1 MYLCGCEGRIN
12 MFGESR
18 RMKKMRAILY
28 GAILSLVLASAAY
41 ANEIYI
47 TQIGDTLDLDITQDG
62 TDNEFGDSTTDV
74 TLDGDDMTFSIT
86 QTGNSNIIDAVI
98 KGNTYTGTW
107 TFTGNNNTVDL
118 KCDATSGT
126 NCENVTLN
134 IATQGDTNKYYLEIG
149 ETADAD
155 GAQVDF
161 EVDGD
166 GNILITEV
174 DGTSAVVNI
183 TLDNSNTLSTAT
195 TSDSTSTYTSGQGG
209 TVIEIDQ
216 DGDGDSAGHSVTL
229 DITGGGSNYYI
240 KQSGVKDNTVD
251 ATFSG
256 DEHDVDITQSD

>member
-1 MYLCGCEGRIN
+1 
-12 MFGESR
+12 
-18 RMKKMRAILY
+18 MRAVIY
-28 GAILSLVLASAAY
+28 GAILSLFLASVAY

-62 TDNEFGDSTTDV
+62 QNNEFGDSTTDV

-86 QTGNSNIIDAVI
+86 QTGDSNVIDAVI

-107 TFTGNNNTVDL
+107 QFTGNSNTVDL
-118 KCDATSGT
+118 TCDNTAGV

-134 IATQGDTNKYYLEIG
+134 ITTTGDSNEFVLRIG

-161 EVDGD
+161 TIDGD
-166 GNILITEV
+166 GNVLITDV
-174 DGTSAVVNI
+174 DGTSAVVNVTI
-183 TLDNSNTLSTAT
+183 DNDSTISTAT
-195 TSDSTSTYTSGQGG
+195 SSDSTTTYTSGQGG
-209 TVIEIDQ
+209 VVVEIDQ

-240 KQSGVKDNTVD
+240 KQSGIYDNTVD

-256 DEHDVDITQSD
+256 DGHDVDITQSD

>member
-1 MYLCGCEGRIN
+1 LAKAGGKN
-12 MFGESR
+12 N
-18 RMKKMRAILY
+18 MRAVVY
-28 GAILSLVLASAAY
+28 GAILSLFLASVAY

-62 TDNEFGDSTTDV
+62 QNNEFGDSTTDV

-86 QTGNSNIIDAVI
+86 QTGDSNVIDAVI

-107 TFTGNNNTVDL
+107 QFTGNSNTVDL
-118 KCDATSGT
+118 TCDNTAGV

-134 IATQGDTNKYYLEIG
+134 ITTTGDSNEFVLRIG

-155 GAQVDF
+155 GAQIDF
-161 EVDGD
+161 TVEGD
-166 GNILITEV
+166 GSILITDV
-174 DGTSAVVNI
+174 DGTSAVVNVTI
-183 TLDNSNTLSTAT
+183 DNDSTISTAT
-195 TSDSTSTYTSGQGG
+195 SSDSTTTYTSGQGG
-209 TVIEIDQ
+209 VVVEIDQ

-240 KQSGVKDNTVD
+240 KQSGIYDNTVD

-256 DEHDVDITQSD
+256 DGHDVDITQSD

>member
-1 MYLCGCEGRIN
+1 
-12 MFGESR
+12 
-18 RMKKMRAILY
+18 MRAILY
-28 GAILSLVLASAAY
+28 GFILSLVLASAAY

-62 TDNEFGDSTTDV
+62 QDNEFGDSTTDV

-86 QTGNSNIIDAVI
+86 QTGNSNVIDAII

-107 TFTGNNNTVDL
+107 TFTGNSNTVDL
-118 KCDATSGT
+118 DCDATSGT

-134 IATQGDTNKYYLEIG
+134 IATTGDSNKYYLDIG
-149 ETADAD
+149 TTADAD

-174 DGTSAVVNI
+174 DGTSAVVNVI
-183 TLDNSNTLSTAT
+183 IDNDSTVSTAT

-209 TVIEIDQ
+209 VVVEIDQ
-216 DGDGDSAGHSVTL
+216 DGDGTNGHSVTL

-240 KQSGVKDNTVD
+240 KQSGIKDNTVD

-256 DEHDVDITQSD
+256 DAQDVDITQSD

>member
-1 MYLCGCEGRIN
+1 
-12 MFGESR
+12 
-18 RMKKMRAILY
+18 MRAILF
-28 GAILSLVLASAAY
+28 GFILTLVFVNAVN

-62 TDNEFGDSTTDV
+62 TDNEFGDSTTDA
-74 TLDGDDMTFSIT
+74 TLDGDDMTFDIT

-107 TFTGNNNTVDL
+107 TFTGNNNLVDL
-118 KCDATSGT
+118 VCDNTAGV

-134 IATQGDTNKYYLEIG
+134 IATVGDTNKYYLEIG

-155 GAQVDF
+155 GAQIDF
-161 EVDGD
+161 TVDGD
-166 GNILITEV
+166 GNVFITEV

-183 TLDNSNTLSTAT
+183 TLDNSATASTAT
-195 TSDSTSTYTSGQGG
+195 TSDSTATYTSGQGG
-209 TVIEIDQ
+209 TVIEVDQ

-240 KQSGVKDNTVD
+240 KQSGVNDNTVD
-251 ATFSG
+251 ATFQG

>member
-1 MYLCGCEGRIN
+1 MNKYVWRKPEVKN
-12 MFGESR
+12 
-18 RMKKMRAILY
+18 MRAILY

-62 TDNEFGDSTTDV
+62 SGNEFGDSTTDV

-86 QTGNSNIIDAVI
+86 QTGDDNVIDAVI

-107 TFTGNNNTVDL
+107 QFTGNSNTVDL
-118 KCDATSGT
+118 TCDATSGV

-134 IATQGDTNKYYLEIG
+134 ITTTGDSNEFVLKIG

-161 EVDGD
+161 TIDGD
-166 GNILITEV
+166 GNVLITDV
-174 DGTSAVVNI
+174 DGTSAVVNV
-183 TLDNSNTLSTAT
+183 TVDNSSTLSTAT
-195 TSDSTSTYTSGQGG
+195 TSDSTTTYTSGQGG
-209 TVIEIDQ
+209 VVVEIDQ
-216 DGDGDSAGHSVTL
+216 DGDGTNGHSVTL

-240 KQSGVKDNTVD
+240 KQSGINDNTVD

-256 DEHDVDITQSD
+256 DGQDVDITQSD

>member
-1 MYLCGCEGRIN
+1 
-12 MFGESR
+12 
-18 RMKKMRAILY
+18 MRAILY
-28 GAILSLVLASAAY
+28 GVFLSLVLASAAS

-62 TDNEFGDSTTDV
+62 QDNEFGDSSTDV

-86 QTGNSNIIDAVI
+86 QTGNSNVIDAII

-107 TFTGNNNTVDL
+107 TFTGNSNTVDL
-118 KCDATSGT
+118 DCDGTNGT

-134 IATQGDTNKYYLEIG
+134 IATVGDSNKYYLDIG
-149 ETADAD
+149 TTADAD

-183 TLDNSNTLSTAT
+183 TVDNSNTLSTAT

-209 TVIEIDQ
+209 VVVEIDQ
-216 DGDGDSAGHSVTL
+216 DGDGTNGHSVTL
-229 DITGGGSNYYI
+229 DITGGGSNYYV
-240 KQSGVKDNTVD
+240 KQSGIKDNTVD

-256 DEHDVDITQSD
+256 DGQDVDITQSD

>member
-1 MYLCGCEGRIN
+1 LAKAGGKN
-12 MFGESR
+12 N
-18 RMKKMRAILY
+18 MRAVIY
-28 GAILSLVLASAAY
+28 GAILSLFLASVAY

-62 TDNEFGDSTTDV
+62 QNNEFGDSTTDV

-86 QTGNSNIIDAVI
+86 QTGDSNVIDAVI

-107 TFTGNNNTVDL
+107 QFTGNSNTVDL
-118 KCDATSGT
+118 TCDNTAGV

-134 IATQGDTNKYYLEIG
+134 ITTTGDSNEFVLRIG

-161 EVDGD
+161 TIDGD
-166 GNILITEV
+166 GNVLITDV
-174 DGTSAVVNI
+174 DGTSAVVNV
-183 TLDNSNTLSTAT
+183 TVDNSATVSTAT
-195 TSDSTSTYTSGQGG
+195 SSDSTTTYTSGQGG
-209 TVIEIDQ
+209 VVVEIDQ

-240 KQSGVKDNTVD
+240 KQSGIYDNTVD

-256 DEHDVDITQSD
+256 DGHDVDITQSD

>member
-1 MYLCGCEGRIN
+1 MAKAGGKN
-12 MFGESR
+12 N
-18 RMKKMRAILY
+18 MRAVIY
-28 GAILSLVLASAAY
+28 GAILSLFLASVAY

-62 TDNEFGDSTTDV
+62 QNNEFGDSTTDV

-86 QTGNSNIIDAVI
+86 QTGDSNVIDAVI

-107 TFTGNNNTVDL
+107 QFTGNSNTVDL
-118 KCDATSGT
+118 TCDNTAGV

-134 IATQGDTNKYYLEIG
+134 ITTTGDSNEFVLRIG

-155 GAQVDF
+155 GAQIDF
-161 EVDGD
+161 TVEGD
-166 GNILITEV
+166 GSILITDV
-174 DGTSAVVNI
+174 DGTSAVVNVTI
-183 TLDNSNTLSTAT
+183 DNDSTISTAT
-195 TSDSTSTYTSGQGG
+195 SSDSTTTYTSGQGG
-209 TVIEIDQ
+209 VVVEIDQ

-240 KQSGVKDNTVD
+240 KQSGIYDNTVD

-256 DEHDVDITQSD
+256 DGHDVDITQSD

>member
-1 MYLCGCEGRIN
+1 
-12 MFGESR
+12 
-18 RMKKMRAILY
+18 MRAILY
-28 GAILSLVLASAAY
+28 GFILSLVLAGAAN

-62 TDNEFGDSTTDV
+62 TDNEFGDSTTDA

-86 QTGNSNIIDAVI
+86 QTGNSNIIDAKI

-107 TFTGNNNTVDL
+107 TFTGNNNLVDL
-118 KCDATSGT
+118 VCDNTAGV

-134 IATQGDTNKYYLEIG
+134 IATTGDTNKYYLEIG

-155 GAQVDF
+155 GAQIDF
-161 EVDGD
+161 TVEGD
-166 GNILITEV
+166 GSILITEV
-174 DGTSAVVNI
+174 DGTSAVVNVTI
-183 TLDNSNTLSTAT
+183 DNDSTVSTAT
-195 TSDSTSTYTSGQGG
+195 TSDSTSTYTTGQGG
-209 TVIEIDQ
+209 VLVEIDQ

-229 DITGGGSNYYI
+229 DITGGGSNYKI

-256 DEHDVDITQSD
+256 DGQDVDITQSD

>member
-1 MYLCGCEGRIN
+1 
-12 MFGESR
+12 
-18 RMKKMRAILY
+18 MRAILY
-28 GAILSLVLASAAY
+28 GFILSLVLASAAS

-62 TDNEFGDSTTDV
+62 QDNEFGDSTTDV

-86 QTGNSNIIDAVI
+86 QTGNSNVINAII

-107 TFTGNNNTVDL
+107 TFTGNSNTVDL
-118 KCDATSGT
+118 DCDASNGT

-134 IATQGDTNKYYLEIG
+134 IATVGDSNKYYLDIG
-149 ETADAD
+149 TTADAD

-183 TLDNSNTLSTAT
+183 TVDNSNTLSTAT

-209 TVIEIDQ
+209 VVVEVDQ
-216 DGDGDSAGHSVTL
+216 DGDGTNGHSVTL
-229 DITGGGSNYYI
+229 DITGGGSNYYV
-240 KQSGVKDNTVD
+240 KQSGIKDNTVD

-256 DEHDVDITQSD
+256 DGQDVDITQSD

>member
-1 MYLCGCEGRIN
+1 MPEVRL
-12 MFGESR
+12 
-18 RMKKMRAILY
+18 MRAILH
-28 GAILSLVLASAAY
+28 GVLLSLVLATATY

-62 TDNEFGDSTTDV
+62 QDNEFGDSATDV

-86 QTGNSNIIDAVI
+86 QTGNSNVIDAII

-107 TFTGNNNTVDL
+107 TFTGNSNTVDL
-118 KCDATSGT
+118 DCDGTNGT

-134 IATQGDTNKYYLEIG
+134 IATVGDSNKYYLDIG
-149 ETADAD
+149 TTADAD

-183 TLDNSNTLSTAT
+183 TVDNSNTLSTAT

-209 TVIEIDQ
+209 VVVEVDQ
-216 DGDGDSAGHSVTL
+216 DGDGTNGHSVTL
-229 DITGGGSNYYI
+229 DITGGGSNYYV
-240 KQSGVKDNTVD
+240 KQSGIKDNTVD

-256 DEHDVDITQSD
+256 DGQDVDITQSD

>member
-1 MYLCGCEGRIN
+1 MAKEPEVRL
-12 MFGESR
+12 
-18 RMKKMRAILY
+18 MRAILH
-28 GAILSLVLASAAY
+28 GVFLSLVLATATY

-62 TDNEFGDSTTDV
+62 QDNEFGDSTTDV

-86 QTGNSNIIDAVI
+86 QTGNSNVIDAII

-107 TFTGNNNTVDL
+107 TFTGNSNTVDL
-118 KCDATSGT
+118 DCDATSGT

-134 IATQGDTNKYYLEIG
+134 IATVGDSNKYYLDIG
-149 ETADAD
+149 TTADAD

-183 TLDNSNTLSTAT
+183 TVDNSNTVSTAT

-209 TVIEIDQ
+209 VVVEVDQ
-216 DGDGDSAGHSVTL
+216 DGDGTNGHSVTL
-229 DITGGGSNYYI
+229 DITGGGSNYYV
-240 KQSGVKDNTVD
+240 KQSGVNDNTVD

-256 DEHDVDITQSD
+256 DGQDVDITQSD

>member
-1 MYLCGCEGRIN
+1 LAKAGGKN
-12 MFGESR
+12 N
-18 RMKKMRAILY
+18 MRAVIY
-28 GAILSLVLASAAY
+28 GAILSLFLASVAY

-62 TDNEFGDSTTDV
+62 QNNEFGDSTTDV

-86 QTGNSNIIDAVI
+86 QTGDSNVIDAVI

-107 TFTGNNNTVDL
+107 QFTGNSNTVDL
-118 KCDATSGT
+118 TCDNTAGV

-134 IATQGDTNKYYLEIG
+134 ITTTGDSNEFVLRIG

-155 GAQVDF
+155 GAQIDF
-161 EVDGD
+161 TVEGD
-166 GNILITEV
+166 GSILITDV
-174 DGTSAVVNI
+174 DGTSAVVNVTI
-183 TLDNSNTLSTAT
+183 DNDSTISTAT
-195 TSDSTSTYTSGQGG
+195 SSDSTTTYTSGQGG
-209 TVIEIDQ
+209 VVVEIDQ

-240 KQSGVKDNTVD
+240 KQSGIYDNTVD

-256 DEHDVDITQSD
+256 DGHDVDITQSD